1 MPYVQASF
9 KLGKWL
15 PDAPVLNSNGLQ
27 FVENAIWYKGAW
39 RGFREYAQQESSYLP
54 GWQETECLLTG
65 GRFRATDG
73 TSFNIVISDKRI
85 YSNQQLVHTFAS
97 PLNNRFALTIQGFG
111 DRVLFCSSAVLL
123 TSYNMLTG
131 DIETITGSGIPNL
144 VAIGI
149 NNDTLIG
156 LSNNAF
162 HYASINS
169 YNGWEEP
176 SDSNLTS
183 TAGSQQF
190 PDGGAGVAIINANA
204 TYLFQE
210 SIIRQAIPIQ
220 SSLRFAIRVV
230 QTDLGLLSARSGVAQ
245 DNIVFFLSNSGFY
258 MLSGETISP
267 IGYGKIDR
275 WFFDGIDGDITNSV
289 DLELKDRI
297 IATSYPE
304 NKWII
309 WSYISKDTNRSDNQC
324 LFDKHII
331 YNYAEDAWGL
341 LSREAYGVVN
351 FFGDASLGYLL
362 QSISTDDTIVTSYPA
377 KTQAEFGATT
387 DDTIAIVSGDTIVIN
402 DFFTD
407 RVSFQTLFGFV
418 DIGGG
423 VAWFNPSNETSSRGT
438 SLQAKFHTKHL
449 YPSIEMPDLSP
460 VAGEARVVPQYYIRN
475 QRGVHVQ
482 NMVAVGDFSESE
494 RSVDPFSE
502 GDTIIIGSID
512 ARINRF
518 GGVFKT
524 PDDEP
529 DYTFHIKENHII
541 PVARSGDTWQLDIT
555 LNRGWKEIHEFKAA
569 VRGAEF
575 NYIAA
580 PSVSAAA

>member
-1 MPYVQASF
+1 MTYVQASF
-9 KLGKWL
+9 RLGKWL

-27 FVENAIWYKGAW
+27 FVENAVWYQGAW
-39 RGFREYAQQESSYLP
+39 RGFREYSEQSSSYFP
-54 GWQETECLLTG
+54 GWQESECLLTG
-65 GRFRATDG
+65 GQFRAVNG
-73 TSFNIVISDKRI
+73 TPFNIVISDKRI
-85 YSNQQLVHTFAS
+85 YSNQQVVHTFPS

-111 DRVLFCSSAVLL
+111 DRVLFCSSAVSL
-123 TSYNMLTG
+123 TSYNMITGDVEVLTG
-131 DIETITGSGIPNL
+131 SEIPNL

-149 NNDTLIG
+149 NNETLLG
-156 LSNNAF
+156 LSNNGF

-190 PDGGAGVAIINANA
+190 PDGGAGVAIINSNA
-204 TYLFQE
+204 TYIFQE
-210 SIIRQAIPIQ
+210 SIIRQAIPLQ
-220 SSLRFAIRVV
+220 SSTRFHVRIV
-230 QTDLGLLSARSGVAQ
+230 QTELGLLSARSGVGQ
-245 DNIVFFLSNSGFY
+245 NSRLFFLSNSGFY
-258 MLSGETISP
+258 MLDGEQISH
-267 IGYGKIDR
+267 IGYGKVDK
-275 WFFDGIDGDITNSV
+275 WFFGGLDGDVASAV
-289 DLELKDRI
+289 DLEFKDRI

-304 NKWII
+304 NKWVI
-309 WSYISKDTNRSDNQC
+309 WSYISKNTNRSDNRC

-341 LSREAYGVVN
+341 ISRESYGMVN

-362 QSISTDDTIVTSYPA
+362 QSISTDDTIVTSYPI

-407 RVSFQTLFGFV
+407 NVSFQTLFGFV

-423 VAWFNPSNETSSRGT
+423 VAWFNPSNETSSRGV

-449 YPSIEMPDLSP
+449 YPSVEMPDLSP
-460 VAGEARVVPQYYIRN
+460 VAGDARIVPQYYIRT

-494 RSVDPFSE
+494 RSVDPFAE

-541 PVARSGDTWQLDIT
+541 PVARSGDTWQLNIT

-569 VRGAEF
+569 VAGAEF
-575 NYIAA
+575 NYINA